1 MDLSVVEPCM
11 HGLLVRLPESFEKYF
26 LLSRDD
32 AVVRM
37 SAFNLFGKLC
47 RLVSFMPRGLD
58 YL

>member
-37 SAFNLFGKLC
+37 SAFNLFGKLG